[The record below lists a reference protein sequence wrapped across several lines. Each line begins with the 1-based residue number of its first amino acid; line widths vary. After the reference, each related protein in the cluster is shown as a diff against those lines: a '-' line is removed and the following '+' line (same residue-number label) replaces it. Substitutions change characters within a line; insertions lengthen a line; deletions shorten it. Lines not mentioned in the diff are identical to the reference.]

1 MVVGGMRR
9 EQEMNRYQTYVL
21 VGLAALMMSNP
32 GQAADGARAYAP
44 DLGDFM
50 GFTQLRHFKLWYA
63 GRSKNWELADYE
75 IEQIRKSFESVKV
88 FYPTLGDVDM
98 AKMIEK
104 ESYAPLDALKKAVA
118 ARDERGF
125 GAQFDKLTAAC
136 NACHEATHFD
146 FIRIIVPT
154 SSPFSNELFT
164 KGSK

>member
-1 MVVGGMRR
+1 MV
-9 EQEMNRYQTYVL
+9 RYLTCV
-21 VGLAALMMSNP
+21 LAALAPLMMSYP
-32 GQAADGARAYAP
+32 GQAADGAKAYKP

-50 GFTQLRHFKLWYA
+50 GLTQLRHFKLWYA

-98 AKMIEK
+98 AKMIDK

-118 ARDERGF
+118 ARDEKAF

-136 NACHEATHFD
+136 NACHEATHFN
-146 FIRIIVPT
+146 FVRIIVPT
-154 SSPFSNELFT
+154 SSPFSNQLFT
-164 KGSK
+164 RDSK